1 MPNLLIVESPN
12 KCATLKK
19 ILGAGWMVEASVGHI
34 TALALDG
41 EDNLGFD
48 ITESGVK
55 CRYVPNGDRGK
66 SVIKKLK
73 AAAQKADAIY
83 LATDPDREG
92 ESISWH
98 LAEFV
103 CGRKPLHR
111 VTYTQITEA
120 AVKAA
125 IANPRKIDMD
135 LVRAQNARQCLDKLV
150 GYKLSRIVQQAN
162 AGKSA
167 GRVQS
172 AALHIVCVRERQI
185 KEFKPVPYWSLQ
197 TEYAE
202 GFKAAY
208 LGTEVSQEVEVEVAI
223 DEAADPMEGNEE
235 SASKRISSQQEAER
249 IVAIAQASRHEVVEF
264 SGKRSQKSPPPPLTT
279 AALQQA
285 AGVKYGF
292 SSDQVMKIAQELFE
306 GMTLPDGSQHGAITY
321 HRTDSIDLSPEFC
334 DEVQQWLSA
343 HHLELVPAKATK
355 HKNKDGAQ
363 GAHEAIR
370 PIDVRFTPET
380 MRSCLNEAQ
389 LKVYALIWQRA
400 VASQCAPAELDK
412 SRAVIKAGSTFW
424 EARGS
429 VLRAPGYTKVLG
441 GLGGDVE
448 LPQVREKQ
456 ILTVIKV
463 SSEAKKTSP
472 PGRFSEPQLVQ
483 IMERLGVGRP
493 STYASIMKTLR
504 EREYVRVEKK
514 KLVPTA
520 SGWKVDETLARVFP
534 AIVDVKFTAK
544 MESALDNIAGGKTEW
559 ERYLM
564 VFHFDFFLPALE
576 KTRAAGGK

>member
-1 MPNLLIVESPN
+1 MPKLLIVESPN
-12 KCATLKK
+12 KCATLRK

-34 TALALDG
+34 TALASDG

-48 ITESGVK
+48 ITRTGVK

-73 AAAQKADAIY
+73 ASAQKAEAVY

-103 CGRKPLHR
+103 CGKKPLHR

-125 IANPRKIDMD
+125 IANPRKIDMN

-150 GYKLSRIVQQAN
+150 GYKLSRIVQLAN

-172 AALHIVCVRERQI
+172 AALHIVCERERQI
-185 KEFKPVPYWSLQ
+185 KGFKPVPYWSLQ

-202 GFKAAY
+202 GFKAMY
-208 LGTEVSQEVEVEVAI
+208 LGGELSQEQEVEETV
-223 DEAADPMEGNEE
+223 DEAAEPTEATGRSE
-235 SASKRISSQQEAER
+235 SKRVSNQQEAER
-249 IVAIAQASRHEVVEF
+249 IVAIAQENPHEVVEF
-264 SGKRSQKSPPPPLTT
+264 SGKRAQKTPPPALTT
-279 AALQQA
+279 SALQQA

-292 SSDQVMKIAQELFE
+292 SPDQVMKIAQELFE

-334 DEVQQWLSA
+334 EQVRLWLGE
-343 HHLELVPAKATK
+343 HHPELIPTKVTK

-370 PIDVRFTPET
+370 PVEVRFTPEA
-380 MRSCLNEAQ
+380 MRSCLSEAQ
-389 LKVYALIWQRA
+389 LKVYTIIWQRA
-400 VASQCAPAELDK
+400 IASRCAAAELDK
-412 SRAVIKAGSTFW
+412 SRAVIRAGSTFW
-424 EARGS
+424 EAKGS
-429 VLRAPGYTKVLG
+429 VLRSPGYAKILG
-441 GLGGDVE
+441 GLGGDSE
-448 LPQVREKQ
+448 LPVLQRGQIMTATQV
-456 ILTVIKV
+456 I
-463 SSEAKKTSP
+463 SEAKKTSP
-472 PGRFSEPQLVQ
+472 PSRYSEPQLVQ
-483 IMERLGVGRP
+483 MMERLGVGRP

-504 EREYVRVEKK
+504 DREYVRVEKK

-520 SGWKVDETLARVFP
+520 SGLKVDETLARVFP
-534 AIVDVKFTAK
+534 AIVDTKFTAK

-559 ERYLM
+559 ERYLTA
-564 VFHFDFFLPALE
+564 FHFDFFLPALE
-576 KTRAAGGK
+576 RSSVDS